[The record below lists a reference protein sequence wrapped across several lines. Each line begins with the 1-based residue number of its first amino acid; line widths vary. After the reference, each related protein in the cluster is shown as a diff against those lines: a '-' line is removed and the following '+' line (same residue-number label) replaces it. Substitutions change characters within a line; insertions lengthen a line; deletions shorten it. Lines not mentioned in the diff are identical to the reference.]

1 MKNIVTAIA
10 LTIALP
16 AAAQAAPAATA
27 DHGKPMSMTCMSHM
41 QGHDM
46 SKMDMKGMDM
56 KGHDMA
62 GMNMQ
67 GHDMAKMQSCTD
79 AAQKGASTVQDAH
92 STHAK

>member
-10 LTIALP
+10 MTIALP
-16 AAAQAAPAATA
+16 AAAHAAPAAKPDT
-27 DHGKPMSMTCMSHM
+27 GKAKTNCMSNMH
-41 QGHDM
+41 GHDM

-67 GHDMAKMQSCTD
+67 GHDMTKMQSCAD
-79 AAQKGASTVQDAH
+79 AAQKGASTPQNAH
-92 STHAK
+92 SNHAR

>member
-16 AAAQAAPAATA
+16 AAVHAAPAAKPDT
-27 DHGKPMSMTCMSHM
+27 GKAMKTNCMSNM

-62 GMNMQ
+62 GMNME
-67 GHDMAKMQSCTD
+67 GHDMTKMQSCAD
-79 AAQKGASTVQDAH
+79 AAKKGASTPQAAH
-92 STHAK
+92 SNPAR